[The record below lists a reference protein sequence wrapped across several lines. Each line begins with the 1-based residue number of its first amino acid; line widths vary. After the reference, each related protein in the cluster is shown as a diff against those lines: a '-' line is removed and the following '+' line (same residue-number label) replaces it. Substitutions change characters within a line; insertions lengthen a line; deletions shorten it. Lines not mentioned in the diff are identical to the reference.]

1 MDLHPNTDF
10 MMNGATLQVS
20 NADGKTY
27 SVPLSTAHV
36 YKGVLRNPISKDE
49 IQDSYA
55 RIVVQK

>member
-1 MDLHPNTDF
+1 